1 MYTARKL
8 SGALA
13 LLLLLSAMAGCS
25 PASSGTPSA
34 TPDTDPGTLVRI
46 EYSYSSGMVAH
57 TAFSIDVEP
66 SRIVTARYWPYED
79 WEADEMTELADVAIA
94 PEQWQEL
101 DAVVQELADSLKPVV
116 PLAELADSVLP
127 DMLMVQDGGDTFA
140 FALTWEK
147 DGEQTRVQYS
157 HPSDRRFSTLAALLE
172 ELAEPIGRDIPRYE
186 APRVSGIYFCSKP
199 RLFGEKYS
207 YQCTPVDNA
216 DLNGEF
222 YLFAYWDEGLTE
234 RSYNGRVDAQAW
246 EDIATVCQGLNVE
259 ALPERSRRKQ
269 TGTSLTLYYSDGTQT
284 TYQPDKDTLKA
295 LRTYFAA
302 LVASQQK

>member
-34 TPDTDPGTLVRI
+34 TPADPGTLVRI

-94 PEQWQEL
+94 PEQWSEL

-127 DMLMVQDGGDTFA
+127 EMLMVQDGGDTFA

-147 DGEQTRVQYS
+147 DGQQTRVQYS

-186 APRVSGIYFCSKP
+186 APRLKGIYFCSKP
-199 RLFGEKYS
+199 RLF
-207 YQCTPVDNA
+207 A
-216 DLNGEF
+216 
-222 YLFAYWDEGLTE
+222 E

-259 ALPERSRRKQ
+259 ALPKRSSRKE

>member
-1 MYTARKL
+1 MKPVRKL

-13 LLLLLSAMAGCS
+13 LLLLFSAMTGCT
-25 PASSGTPSA
+25 PASSGTPTQ
-34 TPDTDPGTLVRI
+34 TPAADLGTLVRI
-46 EYSYSSGMVAH
+46 EYSYSSGMVAR

-79 WEADEMTELADVAIA
+79 WEADEMTELADVAITA
-94 PEQWQEL
+94 EQWSEL
-101 DAVVQELADSLKPVV
+101 DAVVKELADSLKPVV

-147 DGEQTRVQYS
+147 DGQQTRVQYS

-172 ELAEPIGRDIPRYE
+172 ELAEPIGREIPRYE
-186 APRVSGIYFCSKP
+186 APVLKGIYFWSKP
-199 RLFGEKYS
+199 RLFGEKFS
-207 YQCTPVDNA
+207 YQCTPVDN
-216 DLNGEF
+216 DNLDGEF
-222 YLFAYWDEGLTE
+222 YLFAYWNEGLAE
-234 RSYNGRVDAQAW
+234 RSCNARVDAQAW
-246 EDIATVCQGLNVE
+246 ADIAMVCEGLNVE
-259 ALPERSRRKQ
+259 ALPKRSSRKE